1 MNNLKVFHVSEGNCG
16 YRAVT
21 EIQGLNR
28 EAATLS
34 ETRVALIVLILER
47 ISQCFW

>member
-1 MNNLKVFHVSEGNCG
+1 MINLKVVYVSEGNCG
-16 YRAVT
+16 YRAVA

-34 ETRVALIVLILER
+34 ET
-47 ISQCFW
+47 